1 MIVCVCFSAYRV
13 SLSLGA
19 SFVSKKT
26 EEYVQGSQL
35 KSMCIPSNS
44 ADLLSQAQFF
54 FLSWFGTSKPSTF
67 HNHSETGRGSAIMY
81 RLSWSNNY

>member
-26 EEYVQGSQL
+26 EEYVQGSQS

-54 FLSWFGTSKPSTF
+54 FSELVWYKQTF
-67 HNHSETGRGSAIMY
+67 HIPQSLRNR
-81 RLSWSNNY
+81 